1 MNDDYPALEPATG
14 SQNQNQNQ
22 TEAAHEGGELSSAEK
37 LMRAHHQ
44 HLSYEE
50 IQTNNTNGHQSSLTN
65 GSTNNNKKK
74 KQQPDLDSETAFPAL
89 GTPAAAPKTAGGW
102 GAGPA
107 LSSRTLA
114 GSFQKADLSNTNQF
128 TETLVL
134 LLSSIHIG
142 PVPPQYREKG
152 PRAAGEKRDEDP
164 KTLPDVLRVIQKRHP
179 TVIVESSTSR
189 DRVTI
194 IFRTPFVLPVPTSST
209 PTLIRSAS
217 NLAPEERI
225 VRARQELITRVTRKI
240 EKVIKIPV
248 SVKPFI
254 IGQRG
259 RVMKEIIEITGA
271 NISLPPKIDS
281 TTPTS
286 NEELV
291 NGSDDIEMMT
301 ITINGEESSVL
312 DAEDKIM
319 MIVREHTNKVTHKIT
334 SIPYESY
341 PLLQKN
347 SNPKIEEVI
356 VNGLINELGIQED
369 LINCQLNIPSAD
381 QIFNSTPSHL
391 CLANDLENHKTPSSS
406 IIPSKESLPI
416 TISGDRE
423 QVEYAIKV
431 IESAFQNMM
440 KSITKVELELPKR
453 QHKFLDNLAIS
464 EILESTG
471 SLVILPA
478 PTDLSEKVVIRGDNM
493 SNVQALGLVVT
504 KANAMKVESIDLNKI
519 HSKLTDPTGYTNAV
533 IRYLSSKVNQT
544 KLKQIQEENK
554 SSGVKIYIPLK
565 SSTFSTID
573 IAGDKPE
580 SIKKV
585 KGLVETWIL
594 NSLKPEYFL
603 IIDEVDK
610 LLFRQIL
617 KKKNPRLKV
626 ILDHNGIEMLIPN
639 NEQDQSTTILLVAS
653 KPILINNKELKTN
666 EQEWLNGLTK
676 AKEEILKSVQ
686 ELSEIKTLELEIP
699 STLHDQIKGPN
710 QTTLNVIIGEDK
722 LVSVH
727 FGSTTSADT
736 VSIRGPKDE
745 VDRVQKEIKRV
756 AEEAKV
762 SETINS
768 YSTEFE
774 IDSKLVSHLVGKG
787 GATITK
793 LGEELGV
800 KVTFVDQPST
810 NNNSNGT
817 PATNSFHE
825 DNNRIDNHHKKRKNN
840 SHLKVL
846 VSITGRLENVEEAK
860 KRILNQAERLADE
873 VTVTLPISAGLDRGA
888 LIGKGGIYLT
898 RLQDTHMVHIN
909 MPRSRKEDATS
920 ANGND
925 SDITIRGPRKGVEA
939 VKRELIELME
949 YEREQGNVVTME
961 ISTKSV
967 SRIVGK
973 GGVQASQIK
982 EDSGLQ
988 SLDIDRLDNTE
999 GTSRV
1004 TLKGSKAAISAAKKL
1019 IVGIVQ
1025 SVDDECSVEVKIPQ
1039 VYHQE
1044 LIRRGGARLRELV
1057 KKAGVDESASKL
1069 VHFPK
1074 SNAASEV
1081 ADIVRIH
1088 GDKTTVPKIQ
1098 RELELEVERLM
1109 NQVTYGIYV
1118 PKNSQPG
1125 IIGRAASGIKTLQ
1138 DKFNVTIIAPGWSQ
1152 WATSDIPFNQ
1162 STDLKDINP
1171 DEIFKIIGSKEAC
1184 LSAIDDLKTKIVIK
1198 DRPERTPSSQK
1209 TISIPAQYHHILN
1222 QNGRFVRGLPRGVKI
1237 DHGSLKIPTLDQLG
1251 NDDQITSTSEANSN
1265 PTPQPAS
1272 RIDVEDHDNN
1282 DSYNQNNQPVI
1293 LSWSSAAVK
1302 INGIS
1307 EVPWNITGPEGE
1319 ITKVEKMI
1327 SRQLDFWTNKVTTE
1341 GELNVVTVKVPVH
1354 VMPGIIGRGGT
1365 GLRELIA
1372 KSEGAFVEV
1381 LGKSGSDTLKII
1393 GTHIQLDIIKNFLNG
1408 MRRSR
1413 A

>member
-493 SNVQALGLVVT
+493 SNVTSSWISRGKSQT

-533 IRYLSSKVNQT
+533 IRYLSS
-544 KLKQIQEENK
+544 
-554 SSGVKIYIPLK
+554 
-565 SSTFSTID
+565 
-573 IAGDKPE
+573 
-580 SIKKV
+580 KKV

-745 VDRVQKEIKRV
+745 VDRVQK
-756 AEEAKV
+756 
-762 SETINS
+762 
-768 YSTEFE
+768 
-774 IDSKLVSHLVGKG
+774 KLKESLKKLKFRKLLTLTHLVGKG

-810 NNNSNGT
+810 NNNSNG
-817 PATNSFHE
+817 NSSTIHSMTIIIKSIIII
-825 DNNRIDNHHKKRKNN
+825 RN
-840 SHLKVL
+840 SVVL
-846 VSITGRLENVEEAK
+846 F
-860 KRILNQAERLADE
+860 LNTHRFDVDQADE

-939 VKRELIELME
+939 VKRELIELMDFKN
-949 YEREQGNVVTME
+949 RW
-961 ISTKSV
+961 
-967 SRIVGK
+967 K

-1039 VYHQE
+1039 VT
-1044 LIRRGGARLRELV
+1044 IKIRELV

-1171 DEIFKIIGSKEAC
+1171 DEVFKIIGSKEAC